1 MLHTATVRGR
11 AISWDKREVVRHGID
26 SDRISLDLDDEFAA
40 CETVYVVFWSAAC
53 KTSKP
58 YAPGP
63 DGSIPIPS
71 SFMEQVGPIAVCVVG
86 YTTGG
91 TSRLVTKQERAP
103 LTVVES
109 GQAGQLDPGDDYPD
123 LWGQMLAAEAE
134 RAESESLRCEAEA
147 ERVEAEAK
155 RQTTAKDAVEK
166 AHVAAA
172 GAREAA
178 SEIRR
183 AAEAGDFDGA
193 PGPSGPIGPQG
204 PVGAVGPKG
213 DKGDKGDP
221 GPTGEKGDRGEA
233 GAQGPAGEKG
243 ETGPAGPQGPKG
255 ETGPSGPKGEKGDRG
270 ETGPQGPAGTAEV
283 ADLSITNVKIADAS
297 VNSRTIADGAVTR
310 AKLAQDALVK
320 AGAGISIADDGT
332 AAVDMD
338 GLRGMLTATNI
349 RVSTPPEGVQ
359 GTVGYIVTPLFAVVT
374 PLFTVQVQVP
384 QIESATELP
393 FAVLGTGL
401 SFPRAHRSVRLAQ
414 IHGENWCFITADY
427 AQDGTITLK
436 VLAPKTKAGQTL
448 VIKPSDF
455 EQLIVPLL
463 GGGCLVTENLWLDH
477 GGRLVAPNGLD
488 VSRFDDGGYRIVGT
502 PTTEWTEIITSVK
515 PLAETGLVEGDQVF
529 LKLFGILGNSES
541 GVGAYVSFDTED
553 GTPLEANYGDGR
565 AVTVPKGAHRMR
577 CGISTPDAA
586 KFKPTD
592 ATVYPM
598 LVKGGEPVDY
608 YVPYVV
614 GGGVQEL
621 IPSQID
627 NKAADCGMTLDV
639 IGPRKWRFYG
649 TPTKNWAVARASIH
663 LDPGAYLFSG
673 TTADPN
679 GSIGG
684 YMQIVKPGGGYAQIT
699 PLNQSAKT
707 FDVSEAW
714 DCSFEMMGR
723 MADNPIDLT
732 ASASLIRIGDAGG
745 GISNL
750 VGGEDGLTVVTTTSK
765 ESIEVT
771 PGGVNYVVTNGWS
784 GCFFTYDIPPGI
796 YRVDLNGTKAV
807 LSNVKVNDS
816 FSRNTY

>member
-1 MLHTATVRGR
+1 MLLHTATVRGR

-53 KTSKP
+53 KSSKP

-155 RQTTAKDAVEK
+155 RQAEAEAAVEK
-166 AHVAAA
+166 AHAAAA
-172 GAREAA
+172 GAREAV

-297 VNSRTIADGAVTR
+297 VNSRTLADGAVTR
-310 AKLAQDALVK
+310 GKLAQDALVK

-338 GLRGMLTATNI
+338 GLRNMVQVSNQRIGVPVDGVSTGNVYYNFTPFMLTVLGKDNI
-349 RVSTPPEGVQ
+349 
-359 GTVGYIVTPLFAVVT
+359 
-374 PLFTVQVQVP
+374 TVQKPADEASVYIKFMRIATDIMLKKPIGHLDVAHVQDKTGAYRF
-384 QIESATELP
+384 IG
-393 FAVLGTGL
+393 FA
-401 SFPRAHRSVRLAQ
+401 
-414 IHGENWCFITADY
+414 ADT
-427 AQDGTITLK
+427 DGTIWLEIYLTDNNK
-436 VLAPKTKAGQTL
+436 VE
-448 VIKPSDF
+448 F
-455 EQLIVPLL
+455 
-463 GGGCLVTENLWLDH
+463 N
-477 GGRLVAPNGLD
+477 
-488 VSRFDDGGYRIVGT
+488 
-502 PTTEWTEIITSVK
+502 
-515 PLAETGLVEGDQVF
+515 
-529 LKLFGILGNSES
+529 
-541 GVGAYVSFDTED
+541 
-553 GTPLEANYGDGR
+553 
-565 AVTVPKGAHRMR
+565 
-577 CGISTPDAA
+577 
-586 KFKPTD
+586 
-592 ATVYPM
+592 
-598 LVKGGEPVDY
+598 
-608 YVPYVV
+608 
-614 GGGVQEL
+614 
-621 IPSQID
+621 
-627 NKAADCGMTLDV
+627 
-639 IGPRKWRFYG
+639 
-649 TPTKNWAVARASIH
+649 
-663 LDPGAYLFSG
+663 
-673 TTADPN
+673 
-679 GSIGG
+679 
-684 YMQIVKPGGGYAQIT
+684 
-699 PLNQSAKT
+699 
-707 FDVSEAW
+707 
-714 DCSFEMMGR
+714 
-723 MADNPIDLT
+723 
-732 ASASLIRIGDAGG
+732 ASAF
-745 GISNL
+745 SNIVIPL
-750 VGGEDGLTVVTTTSK
+750 VGGVRL
-765 ESIEVT
+765 
-771 PGGVNYVVTNGWS
+771 
-784 GCFFTYDIPPGI
+784 
-796 YRVDLNGTKAV
+796 
-807 LSNVKVNDS
+807 
-816 FSRNTY
+816 

>member
-1 MLHTATVRGR
+1 MLLHTATVRGR
-11 AISWDKREVVRHGID
+11 AISWDKREVVQHGID

-166 AHVAAA
+166 AHAAAA

-283 ADLSITNVKIADAS
+283 ADLSITNVKIADGA
-297 VNSRTIADGAVTR
+297 VNSRTLADGAVTR
-310 AKLAQDALVK
+310 EKLAQDALVK

-338 GLRGMLTATNI
+338 GLRDMMQVTNQRI
-349 RVSTPPEGVQ
+349 GVPVDGVSTGSVYYSFTPFMM
-359 GTVGYIVTPLFAVVT
+359 TVVGRDG
-374 PLFTVQVQVP
+374 FTVQKPADETSNYVRFMRLDTDMAFKNAVP
-384 QIESATELP
+384 RIDAALINESKIVSQFVGYSIDTDGTVWLEMYLTDNDKHTFTMNAFSNIIIPLCGGGSSITNLWQRTTE
-393 FAVLGTGL
+393 GTRDGL
-401 SFPRAHRSVRLAQ
+401 TWTILDDGTVTCNGVPTST
-414 IHGENWCFITADY
+414 WCFVTSANVSVSTLGMHPGRTYSLDSGIDNIKTSAMLNFYGSDGAKVGEQFSNGTFVLPAGTDNIACRLYVQDKVGQQIDLVFRPMLVEGAPAEYVPY
-427 AQDGTITLK
+427 A
-436 VLAPKTKAGQTL
+436 
-448 VIKPSDF
+448 
-455 EQLIVPLL
+455 L
-463 GGGCLVTENLWLDH
+463 GGGA
-477 GGRLVAPNGLD
+477 RP
-488 VSRFDDGGYRIVGT
+488 R
-502 PTTEWTEIITSVK
+502 
-515 PLAETGLVEGDQVF
+515 
-529 LKLFGILGNSES
+529 
-541 GVGAYVSFDTED
+541 
-553 GTPLEANYGDGR
+553 
-565 AVTVPKGAHRMR
+565 
-577 CGISTPDAA
+577 
-586 KFKPTD
+586 
-592 ATVYPM
+592 
-598 LVKGGEPVDY
+598 EPVAL
-608 YVPYVV
+608 
-614 GGGVQEL
+614 G
-621 IPSQID
+621 
-627 NKAADCGMTLDV
+627 
-639 IGPRKWRFYG
+639 
-649 TPTKNWAVARASIH
+649 
-663 LDPGAYLFSG
+663 
-673 TTADPN
+673 
-679 GSIGG
+679 
-684 YMQIVKPGGGYAQIT
+684 
-699 PLNQSAKT
+699 
-707 FDVSEAW
+707 
-714 DCSFEMMGR
+714 
-723 MADNPIDLT
+723 
-732 ASASLIRIGDAGG
+732 
-745 GISNL
+745 
-750 VGGEDGLTVVTTTSK
+750 
-765 ESIEVT
+765 
-771 PGGVNYVVTNGWS
+771 
-784 GCFFTYDIPPGI
+784 
-796 YRVDLNGTKAV
+796 
-807 LSNVKVNDS
+807 
-816 FSRNTY
+816 